1 MATQTLGAV
10 PPGCRQRL
18 VGHYGPSVEPWL
30 RAAPSL
36 LAEAAERWK
45 LSLKGYHDAGHA
57 SAVALATTLDGT
69 PVILKAWFERL
80 RYRHEIAA
88 LTVWADGP
96 TADVIEAADDLSVA
110 ALELVGDRP
119 GGAAPAG
126 CERQMVAAAIHA
138 LHSLGRRRPR
148 PDVPSLAHFCQKVV
162 MPRIRERVQHLDLG
176 PWRTLAEEACE
187 GLPALREDP
196 ARTTV
201 LHADLYRENVI
212 FDRGGHPRLIDPH
225 PLVGDAAFD
234 CAFWTVHYD
243 LEREVTDRLATA
255 ARISRIPVPEIT
267 AWCRALAVDGLLY
280 YREID
285 DPALPKIAQV
295 LSVLSAL
302 MTSDLDGEEPQDPDA
317 RAIAA
322 KLRMEGGAAVATF
335 GAVAHSPEKK
345 EPPHA

>member
-1 MATQTLGAV
+1 MTAQTLGEV
-10 PPGCRQRL
+10 PLGCRQRL
-18 VGHYGPSVEPWL
+18 LDHYGPSAEAWL
-30 RAAPSL
+30 LAAPSL

-69 PVILKAWFERL
+69 LVILKAWFERL

-88 LTVWADGP
+88 LTVWAGGP

-110 ALELVGDRP
+110 ALELVGGQP
-119 GGAAPAG
+119 GGAAPLG
-126 CERQMVAAAIHA
+126 RERQMVAAAIHG

-148 PDVPSLAHFCQKVV
+148 PDVPSLAHFHQEVV
-162 MPRIRERVQHLDLG
+162 MPRIRQRLQSLDLG
-176 PWRTLAEEACE
+176 SWRMLVEEACE

-212 FDRGGHPRLIDPH
+212 FDGGGHPRLIDPH

-234 CAFWTVHYD
+234 WAFWTVYYD
-243 LEREVTDRLATA
+243 LEREVADRLATA

-267 AWCRALAVDGLLY
+267 PWCRALAADGFLY

-285 DPALPKIAQV
+285 DPALPKIVKV
-295 LSVLSAL
+295 LSSL
-302 MTSDLDGEEPQDPDA
+302 MASGP
-317 RAIAA
+317 
-322 KLRMEGGAAVATF
+322 EGGR
-335 GAVAHSPEKK
+335 
-345 EPPHA
+345 